1 MSKILRILDSLL
13 SFLAVLGLIE
23 TVLVKGFIFLPPG
36 IFSIVI
42 RSGYTALVILF
53 VTRMVLRIYKTRW
66 KLRAM
71 IPDVALSLIILS
83 MVLPVSVAGSI
94 VSIRIILLLCVDFL
108 KKIGLLGF
116 RTQIKLNPARLLL
129 LSFLGVIVIGTFF
142 LMLPAATV
150 DREGADFINALFTST
165 SATCVTGLIVK
176 DTGSYFSLFGK
187 SIILILIQIG
197 GLGIMTLSTLYAM
210 ILGKQLGLRQEE
222 HMRGILDQTSP
233 VRMYKLIVQI
243 INITLFFEFTGAL
256 LLFVKWLPAMGIK
269 EALIQSIFH
278 SISAFCNAGFSLN
291 TMNLEEYVSDY
302 FVNVVIMVLIVA
314 GGLGFVVMSDILQ
327 NVRKFNPFSL
337 QWSRV
342 SVHTKLVISMTG
354 TLLAIGFLAFF
365 FFEFDNTLL
374 DLSVS
379 DKIFAA
385 AFQSVTLRTA
395 GFNTINI
402 SALRDATLF
411 IGMILMFIGAS
422 PSSTGGGIKTTTFA
436 VLLLTIRSILTSREK
451 VEIHMRTI
459 PHQTVYKAVAIFLFS
474 FTLLMITC
482 VVLLATQQGD
492 FVDIIFEAVSAIG
505 TVGLSTGMTG
515 ILDTTGKL
523 LIIFLMYMGRLGP
536 MTVALALGEAKKVKI
551 EYPTT
556 HIAVG

>member
-1 MSKILRILDSLL
+1 
-13 SFLAVLGLIE
+13 
-23 TVLVKGFIFLPPG
+23 
-36 IFSIVI
+36 
-42 RSGYTALVILF
+42 
-53 VTRMVLRIYKTRW
+53 
-66 KLRAM
+66 M

-150 DREGADFINALFTST
+150 DREGSDFINALFTST

-243 INITLFFEFTGAL
+243 INITLFFELTGAL
-256 LLFVKWLPAMGIK
+256 LLFVKWLPVMGIK

-291 TMNLEEYVSDY
+291 TMNLEQYVSDY
-302 FVNVVIMVLIVA
+302 FVNIVIMVLIVA
-314 GGLGFVVMSDILQ
+314 GGLGFVVMSDLLQ
-327 NVRKFNPFSL
+327 NTRNFNPFSL

-342 SVHTKLVISMTG
+342 SVHTKVVVSMTG
-354 TLLAIGFLAFF
+354 TLLAVGFLSFF

-374 DLSVS
+374 DLSVI

-402 SALRDATLF
+402 STLRDATLF

-436 VLLLTIRSILTSREK
+436 VLLLTIKSILTSREK

-474 FTLLMITC
+474 FTLLLITC

-515 ILDTTGKL
+515 FLDTTGKL
-523 LIIFLMYMGRLGP
+523 LIILLMYMGRLGP